1 MVQPTHPMASEPDG
15 SAATTTLARA
25 DAATGEILEAERSL
39 YQAMIR
45 KDFAALE
52 QILSPDL
59 VYIHS
64 TAVAETRSEYL
75 AGVAAGLYEYES
87 IASRETRVS
96 VHGEVA
102 LINGVV
108 DMAGG
113 GGRRPEGPVAV
124 PLVVG

>member
-1 MVQPTHPMASEPDG
+1 MVQPTHPMSSEADG

-52 QILSPDL
+52 QILSPEL

-64 TAVAETRSEYL
+64 TAVAETRASIWPGSRRGSTNTRAL
-75 AGVAAGLYEYES
+75 PAARLG
-87 IASRETRVS
+87 
-96 VHGEVA
+96 
-102 LINGVV
+102 
-108 DMAGG
+108 
-113 GGRRPEGPVAV
+113 
-124 PLVVG
+124 